1 MGAVS
6 ELVLKRPFVAEES
19 TMVGGGR
26 RDYMVLVAE
35 DDADIA
41 DILMSY
47 LNRNGFRTTV
57 ARDGHE
63 ALMLHATLKPDL
75 LLLDVSMPQV
85 DGWAVLAE
93 VRRRG
98 DTPVIMVTARDE
110 DTDKIS
116 ALRIGADDYVTKP
129 FNPSEVVARVGAVL
143 RRALPAVGQGAII
156 RVGDVEIDEEQ
167 HAVYACPGGARQAI
181 VTTATEF
188 RLLVRMARSPSRVF
202 SRSELRVACLP
213 EGDAL
218 ERTVDSHLSK
228 LRKKL
233 EDVGIQ
239 GMLSSVRGVGYRLA
253 AVA

>member
-1 MGAVS
+1 MQGVVRT
-6 ELVLKRPFVAEES
+6 EHVV
-19 TMVGGGR
+19 VI
-26 RDYMVLVAE
+26 AE
-35 DDADIA
+35 DDPDIA
-41 DILMSY
+41 DILKSY
-47 LNRNGFRTTV
+47 LERGGFRVAV
-57 ARDGHE
+57 ARDGDE
-63 ALMLHATLKPDL
+63 ALRLHAQLKPDL
-75 LLLDVSMPQV
+75 LLLDVSMPRT
-85 DGWAVLAE
+85 DGWGVLAE

-143 RRALPAVGQGAII
+143 RRAFPGAGQRVVV
-156 RVGDVEIDEEQ
+156 RVGEVEIDEDQ
-167 HAVYACPGGARQAI
+167 HAIYVHAMGYRQAV

-188 RLLVRMARSPSRVF
+188 RLLARMARSPRRVF

-233 EDVGIQ
+233 EDAGVQ
-239 GMLSSVRGVGYRLA
+239 GMLASVRGVGYRLA
-253 AVA
+253 PAR

>member
-1 MGAVS
+1 
-6 ELVLKRPFVAEES
+6 
-19 TMVGGGR
+19 MVGRGR

-35 DDADIA
+35 DDTDIA
-41 DILMSY
+41 DILVSY
-47 LNRNGFRTTV
+47 LHRDGFRTTV
-57 ARDGHE
+57 ARDGKE

-75 LLLDVSMPQV
+75 LLLDVSMPYV

-98 DTPVIMVTARDE
+98 ATPVIMVTARDE
-110 DTDKIS
+110 DIDKIS

-129 FNPSEVVARVGAVL
+129 FNPSEVAARVAAVL
-143 RRALPAVGQGAII
+143 RRVVPAVGQGAVV
-156 RVGDVEIDEEQ
+156 RVGDVEIDEDQ
-167 HAVYACPGGARQAI
+167 HAVHVCVGGARHAI

-188 RLLVRMARSPSRVF
+188 RLLARMARSPSRVF

-233 EDVGIQ
+233 EDAGIQ

-253 AVA
+253 AVG

>member
-1 MGAVS
+1 M
-6 ELVLKRPFVAEES
+6 
-19 TMVGGGR
+19 TGGGR

-35 DDADIA
+35 DDPDIA

-47 LNRNGFRTTV
+47 LQRNGFHVTV
-57 ARDGHE
+57 ARDGND
-63 ALMLHATLKPDL
+63 ALARHATLKPDL
-75 LLLDVSMPQV
+75 MLLDVAMPHI
-85 DGWAVLAE
+85 DGWGVLAE

-129 FNPSEVVARVGAVL
+129 FNPSEVVARVAAVL
-143 RRALPAVGQGAII
+143 RRARPAVAQTAIV
-156 RVGDVEIDEEQ
+156 RVGEVEIDEDQ
-167 HAVYACPGGARQAI
+167 HVVHVCRAGVRQMI

-188 RLLVRMARSPSRVF
+188 RLLARMARSPGRVF

-218 ERTVDSHLSK
+218 DRTVDSHLSK
-228 LRKKL
+228 VRKKL
-233 EDVGIQ
+233 EDAGIH
-239 GMLSSVRGVGYRLA
+239 GMLSSVRGVGYRLGA
-253 AVA
+253 LR

>member
-1 MGAVS
+1 
-6 ELVLKRPFVAEES
+6 
-19 TMVGGGR
+19 
-26 RDYMVLVAE
+26 
-35 DDADIA
+35 
-41 DILMSY
+41 
-47 LNRNGFRTTV
+47 
-57 ARDGHE
+57 
-63 ALMLHATLKPDL
+63 
-75 LLLDVSMPQV
+75 
-85 DGWAVLAE
+85 

-156 RVGDVEIDEEQ
+156 RVGDVEIDEDQ
-167 HAVYACPGGARQAI
+167 HVVYACPAGARHAI

-188 RLLVRMARSPSRVF
+188 RLLARMARSPSRVF

-233 EDVGIQ
+233 EDAGIQ